1 MATCGR
7 IFRHLIRAS
16 FGVHHSYF
24 PLAARKLCSK
34 GDGDKPPNN
43 IPDNLFEIHDIPF
56 EKQWEENPE
65 FDYTSLV
72 LTPSSY
78 DFVSSHELFQLDEL
92 YKLLKQENI
101 RDLVFMKL
109 PVNHIS
115 EVMIIGSGVS
125 RTHVRS
131 TATLVYK
138 ILKYKRRNSSMG
150 LPRVEGLDGSCE
162 WIAINMGNILLHLF
176 LPSVRAHYDL
186 EALWAAGPEFD
197 EITHGVVCPPAN
209 TTNENAIGSIDWDQ
223 LVREVQQKQ
232 VQQTVD
238 ENSHSSNAP

>member
-1 MATCGR
+1 MATCER

-16 FGVHHSYF
+16 FGVYHSYF
-24 PLAARKLCSK
+24 PLVARQLCSK
-34 GDGDKPPNN
+34 IDGNGPPNN
-43 IPDNLFEIHDIPF
+43 IPDNLFEIQDVPF

-72 LTPSSY
+72 SIPSLY
-78 DFVSSHELFQLDEL
+78 DFVSSYELFQLNEL

-101 RDLVFMKL
+101 LDLVFMKL

-115 EVMIIGSGVS
+115 EVMVIGSGVS
-125 RTHVRS
+125 KTHVRS

-138 ILKYKRRNSSMG
+138 ILKYKRRNSSME
-150 LPRVEGLDGSCE
+150 LPRIEGLDGSCE

-197 EITHGVVCPPAN
+197 EITHGVVCPSLN
-209 TTNENAIGSIDWDQ
+209 TTDESALGSIDWDQ
-223 LVREVQQKQ
+223 LVREVQQKK
-232 VQQTVD
+232 VQQTVCED
-238 ENSHSSNAP
+238 SHLNNAS

>member
-1 MATCGR
+1 MATCRR
-7 IFRHLIRAS
+7 IFRHLIRAP

-24 PLAARKLCSK
+24 PLAARRLGSK
-34 GDGDKPPNN
+34 TDGDEPPNN
-43 IPDNLFEIHDIPF
+43 NIRYNLFEIQDVPF

-72 LTPSSY
+72 SIPSSY

-109 PVNHIS
+109 PANHIS
-115 EVMIIGSGVS
+115 EVMVIGSGVS
-125 RTHVRS
+125 KTHVRS
-131 TATLVYK
+131 TATLVHK
-138 ILKYKRRNSSMG
+138 LLKYKRRNSSME
-150 LPRVEGLDGSCE
+150 LPRIEGLDGSCE

-176 LPSVRAHYDL
+176 LPSLRAHYDL

-197 EITHGVVCPPAN
+197 EITHGVVCPPTN
-209 TTNENAIGSIDWDQ
+209 TMNENAIGSVDWDQ
-223 LVREVQQKQ
+223 LVREVQQ
-232 VQQTVD
+232 TVSED
-238 ENSHSSNAP
+238 SHSNNAS